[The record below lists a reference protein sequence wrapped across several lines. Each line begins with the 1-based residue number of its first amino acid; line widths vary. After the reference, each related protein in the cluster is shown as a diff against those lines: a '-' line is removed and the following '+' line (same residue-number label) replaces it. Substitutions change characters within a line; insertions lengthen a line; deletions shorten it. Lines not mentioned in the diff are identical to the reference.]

1 MTIPRAREALSLE
14 VVLCLPLNGRAAE
27 EMAQQGSQLVLSPFI
42 SEYSLEQEEKGQKE
56 SLSSSHQ
63 KHLLQKG
70 VFEHCWARV

>member
-14 VVLCLPLNGRAAE
+14 VVLCFPLNGRAE

-42 SEYSLEQEEKGQKE
+42 SEYSLKQEEKGQKE
-56 SLSSSHQ
+56 RLSSSHQ